1 MLIKVSTTEAD
12 IVCIAKTTTQIIDNV
27 LFIHNWRFMNLWF
40 ELSFDLLTCVN
51 RLDINIDLSI
61 EITALVSYFW
71 SLKGKTILT
80 GGSSSSDNRCLR
92 HAFSV
97 NLISIKM
104 SADGVLHDGFR
115 IIQASKNLF
124 KRFTFLMA
132 KLQIRREFERT
143 F

>member
-12 IVCIAKTTTQIIDNV
+12 IVCIAKTTTEIIDNV

-61 EITALVSYFW
+61 EIIALVSYFW

-80 GGSSSSDNRCLR
+80 GASS
-92 HAFSV
+92 
-97 NLISIKM
+97 
-104 SADGVLHDGFR
+104 
-115 IIQASKNLF
+115 
-124 KRFTFLMA
+124 
-132 KLQIRREFERT
+132 
-143 F
+143 